1 MSTSPFSLSHQWG
14 LHWTRIPSNIKR
26 SDFVNGESP
35 KERKALEALAAVG
48 VIGGAQLFRLFSLD
62 KKRLKRMVA
71 EKKIVRH
78 EIHRKKQIVPI
89 YSLGINGEVIA
100 GLNDCYESN
109 YWVEYKI
116 EDVLKR
122 LLFFQLFQHFP
133 ESKVLPTQEPFSGA
147 IQFHGKPIYVY
158 VVRGDV
164 NDLLMYLKWGGKH
177 FNERLIIITESIRHL
192 QPLKVTAETLKLRV
206 AVDVDLRDDI
216 EDLQKLF
223 YFLDESGE
231 FISEVEKQGNMG
243 EFVM

>member
-1 MSTSPFSLSHQWG
+1 MSLSSYSLSHEWS

-26 SDFVNGESP
+26 SDFVNGESQ

-48 VIGGAQLFRLFSLD
+48 LIGGAQLSRLFFLD

-78 EIHRKKQIVPI
+78 EIHRNKQIVPI
-89 YSLGINGEVIA
+89 FTLGISGAVVA
-100 GLNDCYESN
+100 GLNECYESN

-122 LLFFQLFQHFP
+122 LLFFQLFQYFP
-133 ESKVLPTQEPFSGA
+133 ESQVIPTQEPFTGA
-147 IQFHGKPIYVY
+147 IQFQGKPIYVY

-164 NDLLMYLKWGGKH
+164 NDLLMYLKWKGKH

-192 QPLKVTAETLKLRV
+192 ESLKQIVETLKVRV
-206 AVDVDLRDDI
+206 AVDLDLQEDI
-216 EDLQKLF
+216 KNLQKLF
-223 YFLDESGE
+223 HYMDGSGD
-231 FISEVEKQGNMG
+231 FVSELKEEGC
-243 EFVM
+243 

>member
-1 MSTSPFSLSHQWG
+1 MTLSPYSLSHDWS

-26 SDFVNGESP
+26 SDYVNGESP

-48 VIGGAQLFRLFSLD
+48 LIGGAQLSRLFSLD
-62 KKRLKRMVA
+62 KKRLKRMAV

-78 EIHRKKQIVPI
+78 EIKMNKQVIPI
-89 YSLGINGEVIA
+89 FTLGVNGAAVA

-122 LLFFQLFQHFP
+122 LLFFQLFQYFP
-133 ESKVLPTQEPFSGA
+133 ESKVFPTQGPFSGA
-147 IQFHGKPIYVY
+147 IQFQGKPIYVY

-164 NDLLMYLKWGGKH
+164 NDLLMHLKWIGKH

-192 QPLKVTAETLKLRV
+192 HPLKVTAETIKVRV

-216 EDLQKLF
+216 NDIQKLF

-231 FISEVEKQGNMG
+231 FVSEVEKTK
-243 EFVM
+243 E